1 VNCTKGEWIRGAGG
15 SIEDKDGYPI
25 AIVFPDTRLPSG
37 DSIVKREANLGL
49 IRTSV
54 NACASIN
61 PDNPMAVVESIK
73 DMYEALKE
81 LSEITHDLGL
91 GDGNPDPLIE
101 ASNKKARKALAK
113 AEGAK

>member
-1 VNCTKGEWIRGAGG
+1 VNCTKGERTIWCA
-15 SIEDKDGYPI
+15 EDYWMVEVKDSSPVCIIGKFHTKEDALLDAAAPE
-25 AIVFPDTRLPSG
+25 L
-37 DSIVKREANLGL
+37 
-49 IRTSV
+49 
-54 NACASIN
+54 
-61 PDNPMAVVESIK
+61 
-73 DMYEALKE
+73 YEALKE